1 MHSSRSRAT
10 RSDKAREHR
19 WRGHSPA
26 GRHRHAPPR
35 PSFSK
40 HPFKAAAARKHPVG
54 RRPCFAGHLT
64 GPDGALWPRR
74 DEDGGGGDRRAE
86 RIPVALPRG
95 GDGRLRALATGGA
108 LGGSGMAETLEACIA
123 PASIVLSPQCSSC
136 DRWRYAAP
144 INRPTSATCSAMAPA
159 KPPERRSSCGG
170 SWMPV

>member
-1 MHSSRSRAT
+1 MRARRQRQSDMYAQLVIESCVYRARCIHSSRYRARYMHSSRSRAT
-10 RSDKAREHR
+10 RRDKAREHR

-74 DEDGGGGDRRAE
+74 DEDGGRDGGRAFDRDEAPPRPSRLRRSRRASWTPAS
-86 RIPVALPRG
+86 RGRRRRRRG
-95 GDGRLRALATGGA
+95 GTRGR
-108 LGGSGMAETLEACIA
+108 
-123 PASIVLSPQCSSC
+123 
-136 DRWRYAAP
+136 AAG
-144 INRPTSATCSAMAPA
+144 
-159 KPPERRSSCGG
+159 RRRR
-170 SWMPV
+170 